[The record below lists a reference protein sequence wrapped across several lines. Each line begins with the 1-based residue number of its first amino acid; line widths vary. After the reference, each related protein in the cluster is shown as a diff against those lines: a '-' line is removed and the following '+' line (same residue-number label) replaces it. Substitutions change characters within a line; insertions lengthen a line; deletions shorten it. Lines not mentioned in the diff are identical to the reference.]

1 MLVTFLMFSF
11 VVLLFTLYLLI
22 TPIILSLK
30 YNTSDKQSIAQIKL
44 FPFKYK
50 FVLKKDKK
58 KPGVKKIFGFK
69 RLKKPVKKFPFW
81 KFLTEEYETAAS
93 IIVDL
98 FHFVRRACKSPDRY
112 YIDVSLKGGL
122 GPPDLTGQLFGA
134 VESLK
139 PMLGESIALKYQP
152 DYLSDTIQGDILA
165 GVKLRFYK
173 LLKEM
178 LIFIWKLPKLK
189 LIKIIRQF
197 RKGDLNVKQA

>member
-1 MLVTFLMFSF
+1 MTILIIISGSLIVFTF
-11 VVLLFTLYLLI
+11 YLLI
-22 TPIILSLK
+22 TPIIISLK
-30 YNTSDKQSIAQIKL
+30 YNTSNKKNIAQIKF
-44 FPFKYK
+44 FPFKYR
-50 FVLKKDKK
+50 FILKKDKK
-58 KPGVKKIFGFK
+58 KPGIKIFFGFK
-69 RLKKPVKKFPFW
+69 RLKKPAKKFPFW

-98 FHFVRRACKSPDRY
+98 FNFVRRACKSPDRY
-112 YIDVSLKGGL
+112 YLDVSLKGGL

-139 PMLGESIALKYQP
+139 PMLGESLAIKYKP
-152 DYLSDTIQGDILA
+152 DYMSETIQGDIIA
-165 GVKLRFYK
+165 DIKLRFYK

-189 LIKIIRQF
+189 LIKIIRLY